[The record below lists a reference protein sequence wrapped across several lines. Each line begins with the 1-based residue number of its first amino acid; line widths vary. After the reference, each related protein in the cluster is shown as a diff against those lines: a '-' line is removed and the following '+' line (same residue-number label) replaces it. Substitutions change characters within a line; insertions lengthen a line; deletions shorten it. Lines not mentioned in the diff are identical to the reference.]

1 MANQIISDPANQL
14 AGQKQYSFKLK
25 SGRAVKHKIVEIT
38 LKSLLIDHG
47 IGLLNYSLLKRF
59 LSRVHIRPRL

>member
-25 SGRAVKHKIVEIT
+25 SGRAVKHKIVENT
-38 LKSLLIDHG
+38 KLK
-47 IGLLNYSLLKRF
+47 
-59 LSRVHIRPRL
+59 